1 MKKKGFTLVELLATI
16 AILVVLI
23 SLSLVI
29 YNRVKENVLNQELAN
44 TISYIE
50 TQASKC

>member
-16 AILVVLI
+16 AILAVLI

-29 YNRVKENVLNQELAN
+29 YNRVKECVKPR
-44 TISYIE
+44 ISKYNIIY
-50 TQASKC
+50 